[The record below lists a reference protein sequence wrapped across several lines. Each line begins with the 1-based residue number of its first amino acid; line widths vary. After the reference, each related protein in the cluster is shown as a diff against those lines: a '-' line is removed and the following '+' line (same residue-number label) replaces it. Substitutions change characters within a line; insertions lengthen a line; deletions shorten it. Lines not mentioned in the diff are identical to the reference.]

1 MDQNLDDSIIKSTSK
16 PALPSEQVKPRP
28 LISPKIEHHEL
39 CDNVVRVL
47 DE

>member
-1 MDQNLDDSIIKSTSK
+1 MNQILDDSITKRTSK

-28 LISPKIEHHEL
+28 LISPMIEHHEL